1 MDQQN
6 YGRVI
11 CSGGWFESNLTR
23 TPKSN
28 PILEYKPDFMPSVV
42 DSPLFQPDGDEKVV
56 DYLELLQI
64 PPGTSTPD
72 SQKIIS
78 GIEGNI
84 KSTYVQNIQIVGAV
98 SFSSCFLP
106 LSLSIFSFFLFFLF
120 IY

>member
-1 MDQQN
+1 
-6 YGRVI
+6 
-11 CSGGWFESNLTR
+11 
-23 TPKSN
+23 
-28 PILEYKPDFMPSVV
+28 MPSVV

-78 GIEGNI
+78 EVEGNI

-106 LSLSIFSFFLFFLF
+106 LSLSIFTFFLFFS
-120 IY
+120 IYILTRKFLNFTAQDGGSYYP